1 VHPAC
6 LQSELAS
13 AREAQK
19 AAKLKQR
26 AEIARVEHDEFMR
39 VLAVNRAKE
48 SEEMAM
54 AATQVGGVWGW
65 MEWARYLMLQFSLPG
80 SLNNG
85 FLCSNDCCEAHT
97 QASMRRP

>member
-1 VHPAC
+1 MISWSTGFSILASWCPSLSVS
-6 LQSELAS
+6 QSELAA

-48 SEEMAM
+48 AEEMAM
-54 AATQVGGVWGW
+54 SATQVCD
-65 MEWARYLMLQFSLPG
+65 MSEQ
-80 SLNNG
+80 
-85 FLCSNDCCEAHT
+85 H
-97 QASMRRP
+97 RREN